1 MSNIA
6 DVILDEL
13 TSHDVDLVRIESG
26 MRKKVLYQ
34 LETLERALVAEIQ
47 DIDPT
52 APARLNNRLDRLN
65 ALLAQ
70 TTETIR
76 KYYRRIKVINGNDLQ
91 QLAVVE
97 HQAVVAAV
105 NTAVTVEVMTAAIP
119 PAVLEELARNTLI
132 EGAPSRVWWSRQ
144 AGNLR
149 RSFSDQMRQGVL
161 RGESVADLT
170 RRVRGRATGKRNT
183 YWDARGNPKV
193 FVEFEGGIM
202 DTSTRQAETLVR
214 TSVISVTGA
223 VTDATYEAN
232 KDVIKGRQA
241 QATLDT
247 RTSDICIARSGKV
260 WDMDGNPLPPPPN
273 NEQYPGPP
281 AWHWG
286 CRTRIIPVLKTWEDL
301 ATKQGYKG
309 KMREVPE
316 STQESM
322 DGQVA
327 AGLTYEG
334 WLKKQSKER
343 QVKVLGPT
351 RYRMWKDGEISSLSQ
366 LIDQSGNPLTV
377 AELQAQYSD

>member
-13 TSHDVDLVRIESG
+13 TSHDVDLVRINSG
-26 MRKKVLYQ
+26 MTKKVLYQ
-34 LETLERALVAEIQ
+34 LETLERELVAEIQ
-47 DIDPT
+47 EIDPT
-52 APARLNNRLDRLN
+52 APARLNNRLDRLQV
-65 ALLAQ
+65 LLAQ
-70 TTETIR
+70 TRETIR
-76 KYYRRIKVINGNDLQ
+76 KYYRRIKVIHENDIQ
-91 QLAVVE
+91 RLAVVE
-97 HQAVVAAV
+97 QQAVVAAV
-105 NTAVTVEVMTAAIP
+105 NTAVTVEVMTASIP
-119 PAVLEELARNTLI
+119 PAVLEELAKNTLI
-132 EGAPSRVWWSRQ
+132 EGAPSRVWWGRQ
-144 AGNLR
+144 AGNLQ

-161 RGESVADLT
+161 RGESVAELT
-170 RRVRGRATGKRNT
+170 RRVRGTATGKRNT

-202 DTSTRQAETLVR
+202 DTATRQAESLVR

-232 KDVIKGRQA
+232 KDVVKGRQA

-260 WDMDGNPLPPPPN
+260 WDMEGNPLPPPPN
-273 NEQYPGPP
+273 NEKYPGPP

-286 CRTRIIPVLKTWEDL
+286 CRTRIIPVLKTWEEL
-301 ATKQGYKG
+301 STKQGYKG

-343 QVKVLGPT
+343 QLQALGPT
-351 RYRMWKDGEISSLSQ
+351 RYRMWKDGEISNLSQ